1 MRTLMDSVGSDTPQ
15 RSTTILGRELRRYK
29 IHKIH
34 IAVMS
39 ETRFADVW
47 EIRAVGYTFFWS
59 ELNRKERRETRI
71 RFTYKKKLVGKFPGL
86 LKVN

>member
-15 RSTTILGRELRRYK
+15 RSTTIVGRELRRY
-29 IHKIH
+29 KIH

-59 ELNRKERRETRI
+59 GLIREERRETGI
-71 RFTYKKKLVGKFPGL
+71 GFTYKKKLVGKFPEL
-86 LKVN
+86 PKVN